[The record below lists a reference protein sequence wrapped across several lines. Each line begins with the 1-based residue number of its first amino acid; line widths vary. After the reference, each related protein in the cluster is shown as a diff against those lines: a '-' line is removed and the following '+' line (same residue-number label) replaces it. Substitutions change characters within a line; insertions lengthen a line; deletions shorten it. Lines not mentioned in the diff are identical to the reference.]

1 MATKETSQL
10 TIESDV
16 LQNEKPTIVYVWA
29 EWCGPCRALK
39 PIMED
44 LSERIEVFKLDADA
58 NPEFMGEHNISS
70 VPTLLVFDGGRMVK
84 RVTGAKPKPALEM
97 DFAEYLN

>member
-10 TIESDV
+10 TIEGDV
-16 LQNEKPTIVYVWA
+16 LQNEKPAIVYVWA

-58 NPEFMGEHNISS
+58 NPEFMEEHNISS

>member
-1 MATKETSQL
+1 MATKETSDL
-10 TIESDV
+10 TVQVDV
-16 LQNEKPTIVYVWA
+16 LENENASIVYVWA
-29 EWCGPCRALK
+29 EWCGPCRAMK

-58 NPEFMGEHNISS
+58 NPEFMEEHNISS

-97 DFAEYLN
+97 DFANYLK